1 MRGRAVDEPIRDAA
15 CSANL
20 PCDRVGDTIFRH
32 SLADGAET
40 VFIFVA
46 FRGFAQFSDNQ
57 RKRTQSRNE
66 KAGDDDH
73 NYLLSIICAIISR
86 FELFRTNNTVI
97 APFNPGTTRE
107 MSGANRAHVAAEFF
121 RQTLVRPISIDTICQ
136 ILEQFCQ
143 APNTC

>member
-1 MRGRAVDEPIRDAA
+1 VRWRAVDEPIRDAA

-32 SLADGAET
+32 SVADGAET

-86 FELFRTNNTVI
+86 FELFRTNNTLSRFSI
-97 APFNPGTTRE
+97 REPTRE
-107 MSGANRAHVAAEFF
+107 MSVQTERAQPLNFSADSGPPDFYRHNLSDFG
-121 RQTLVRPISIDTICQ
+121 
-136 ILEQFCQ
+136 QFCQ
-143 APNTC
+143 TPNTC